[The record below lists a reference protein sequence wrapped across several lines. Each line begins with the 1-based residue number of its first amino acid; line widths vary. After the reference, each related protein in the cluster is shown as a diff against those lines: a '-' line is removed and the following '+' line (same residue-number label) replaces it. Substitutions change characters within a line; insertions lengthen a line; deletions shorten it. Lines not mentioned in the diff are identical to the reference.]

1 MIKINE
7 INSNIENLKKSLPI
21 LEIDS
26 VFLEQGGKIEKL
38 FYKDESL
45 HELRSCAKLL
55 VAMAIG
61 IAIDKEMITLDTPIY
76 PSIKNIV
83 NEKDIITNIEV
94 KNATKNTKSLNL
106 LVSED
111 IPVLAN
117 NSDDLTAIQP
127 EISLNDN
134 IEAPIEEGQ
143 AIGKVSYTVNGI
155 TYTTNLIAANN
166 VEKFKLFTYILY
178 GFGFLILILIIYRFF
193 KNSKKTI
200 RRR

>member
-1 MIKINE
+1 MVSAAYNNDLELIGVIL
-7 INSNIENLKKSLPI
+7 NSNNRFKDTRSLYNY
-21 LEIDS
+21 
-26 VFLEQGGKIEKL
+26 G
-38 FYKDESL
+38 YKNF
-45 HELRSCAKLL
+45 
-55 VAMAIG
+55 
-61 IAIDKEMITLDTPIY
+61 
-76 PSIKNIV
+76 SIKNIV

-166 VEKFKLFTYILY
+166 VEKSKLFTYILY

>member
-1 MIKINE
+1 MDIKI
-7 INSNIENLKKSLPI
+7 
-21 LEIDS
+21 
-26 VFLEQGGKIEKL
+26 FLL
-38 FYKDESL
+38 
-45 HELRSCAKLL
+45 
-55 VAMAIG
+55 
-61 IAIDKEMITLDTPIY
+61 
-76 PSIKNIV
+76 
-83 NEKDIITNIEV
+83 
-94 KNATKNTKSLNL
+94 NTKSLNL

-134 IEAPIEEGQ
+134 IEAEEGQ

-155 TYTTNLIAANN
+155 TYTTNLIAASN
-166 VEKFKLFTYILY
+166 VEKSKLFTYILY

-200 RRR
+200 RKR